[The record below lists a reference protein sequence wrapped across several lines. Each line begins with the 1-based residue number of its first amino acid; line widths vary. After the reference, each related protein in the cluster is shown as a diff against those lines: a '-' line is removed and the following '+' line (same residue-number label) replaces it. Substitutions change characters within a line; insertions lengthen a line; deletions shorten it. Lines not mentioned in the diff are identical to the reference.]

1 MRMALEGVKIL
12 ELTVLINGPLGT
24 ALLGDMGAEVIRIED
39 LPGGDPARAHR
50 LDGLPSPHP
59 INYLM
64 ELQSRNKKSVGLDL
78 RREGASEV
86 VHRLVS
92 GVDAFVSNLREATLK
107 RWLLDYNTLAGINP
121 GLVYA
126 LATGYG
132 DQGPDADL
140 PAQDYGVMAR
150 AGLLSVIGEPE
161 APPPPMGMVAVA
173 DHVGASMLAY
183 GLMLALF
190 HKERTGEGQKL
201 YTSLLGGQIALQAM
215 ALQSY
220 LITGEHPQNLS
231 RKSMPNPLRN
241 LYQTADGRWICLGM
255 GWSDRFWAGFCRAI
269 RREELI
275 ADSRF
280 DWAGKR
286 AENASALVSILDQ
299 VFATL
304 SLNEWLSIMREHRL
318 PSSSVNSYAELAQ
331 DPQVWENGYLTTV
344 EHPVHGELKEV
355 GLPVQLT
362 RTPGRVRTPSPELGQ
377 HTEEVLVEMGGF
389 GWDEITRLKER
400 GVII

>member
-1 MRMALEGVKIL
+1 
-12 ELTVLINGPLGT
+12 
-24 ALLGDMGAEVIRIED
+24 
-39 LPGGDPARAHR
+39 
-50 LDGLPSPHP
+50 
-59 INYLM
+59 
-64 ELQSRNKKSVGLDL
+64 
-78 RREGASEV
+78 
-86 VHRLVS
+86 
-92 GVDAFVSNLREATLK
+92 
-107 RWLLDYNTLAGINP
+107 
-121 GLVYA
+121 
-126 LATGYG
+126 
-132 DQGPDADL
+132 
-140 PAQDYGVMAR
+140 
-150 AGLLSVIGEPE
+150 
-161 APPPPMGMVAVA
+161 
-173 DHVGASMLAY
+173 
-183 GLMLALF
+183 
-190 HKERTGEGQKL
+190 
-201 YTSLLGGQIALQAM
+201 
-215 ALQSY
+215 
-220 LITGEHPQNLS
+220 
-231 RKSMPNPLRN
+231 
-241 LYQTADGRWICLGM
+241 
-255 GWSDRFWAGFCRAI
+255 FCRAI

>member
-1 MRMALEGVKIL
+1 
-12 ELTVLINGPLGT
+12 
-24 ALLGDMGAEVIRIED
+24 
-39 LPGGDPARAHR
+39 
-50 LDGLPSPHP
+50 
-59 INYLM
+59 
-64 ELQSRNKKSVGLDL
+64 
-78 RREGASEV
+78 
-86 VHRLVS
+86 
-92 GVDAFVSNLREATLK
+92 VDAFVSNLREATLK
-107 RWLLDYNTLAGINP
+107 RWHLDYDTLAGLNP

-132 DQGPDADL
+132 GQGPDADL
-140 PAQDYGVMAR
+140 PTQDYAVMAR

-161 APPPPMGMVAVA
+161 EPPPPMGMVAIA
-173 DHVGASMLAY
+173 DHVGAGNLAY
-183 GLMLALF
+183 GIMLALF

-201 YTSLLGGQIALQAM
+201 YTSLFGGQIALQAM

-220 LITGEHPQNLS
+220 LITGEHPQKLS

-255 GWSDRFWAGFCRAI
+255 GWSDRFWDGFCRAI
-269 RREELI
+269 GREELI

-286 AENASALVSILDQ
+286 AENAAALVSTLDK
-299 VFATL
+299 VFATRPL
-304 SLNEWLSIMREHRL
+304 DEWLSIMQEHRL
-318 PSSSVNSYAELAQ
+318 PSSPVNSYAELAQ
-331 DPQVWENGYLTTV
+331 DPQAWESGYLTTV
-344 EHPVHGELKEV
+344 EHPVYGELKEV

-377 HTEEVLVEMGGF
+377 HTEEVLAELGGY